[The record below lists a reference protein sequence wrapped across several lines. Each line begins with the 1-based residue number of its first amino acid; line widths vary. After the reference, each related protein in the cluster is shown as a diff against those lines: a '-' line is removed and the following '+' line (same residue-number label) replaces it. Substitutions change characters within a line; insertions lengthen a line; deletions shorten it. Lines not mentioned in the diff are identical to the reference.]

1 MHKLAFLAVPLFAVT
16 TPATAA
22 DLGPY
27 PERDSYYERPAP
39 QVVERERIIERH
51 YYEPAPVYERRV
63 YAEPPVYDAPRVYA
77 DGYYGRPY
85 AYTGWRPR
93 HFYPRPYWHRGYR
106 GW

>member
-39 QVVERERIIERH
+39 
-51 YYEPAPVYERRV
+51 
-63 YAEPPVYDAPRVYA
+63 
-77 DGYYGRPY
+77 
-85 AYTGWRPR
+85 
-93 HFYPRPYWHRGYR
+93 
-106 GW
+106 